1 MVILNAKYVAE
12 LRKDP
17 NKEAEFMV
25 SDFSDIAKKI
35 VKKRYNLKDIV
46 SIVQMAIIKMFIEAD
61 VDGNMEVKV
70 QDFFN
75 EMGNTSS

>member
-1 MVILNAKYVAE
+1 MNAKYVAE